1 MKVKGQKYNTMLAA
15 MRAIIEHYGLKVIRN
30 RYAGSGLTCRRMVW
44 DVWRPAHNNL
54 QYDDTHPFF
63 ANGTWTRITPHVAGF
78 DMYSE
83 DTHDTHIETALKR
96 IALELGLMKQGE
108 TMETKVP

>member
-1 MKVKGQKYNTMLAA
+1 MKVQGQKFETMKAA
-15 MRAIIEHYGLKVIRN
+15 MRAVLENHPPKKVRQS
-30 RYAGSGLTCRRMVW
+30 YSGMTCRRMVW
-44 DVWRPAHNNL
+44 DAWRPAHNNL
-54 QYDDTHPFF
+54 QYSDEHPFF
-63 ANGTWTRITPHVAGF
+63 QNGTWTRVYPHFPEF

-96 IALELGLMKQGE
+96 IALELGLMMPGE